1 MLSCSDEFAVK
12 PAGLASRSGVTFG
25 VVLRFYKQI
34 KTGELI
40 CDTSLPLSSEHNQ
53 DHHYIIITIITTL
66 PPSLSSSLSSPLLPS
81 P

>member
-12 PAGLASRSGVTFG
+12 PAGLASTSDVTFG

-40 CDTSLPLSSEHNQ
+40 CNTSLPLSSEHNQ
-53 DHHYIIITIITTL
+53 DHHYIITTTITIITIIT
-66 PPSLSSSLSSPLLPS
+66 PS
-81 P
+81 PP